1 MRVPQRGRAIL
12 RRLSAQDAVRA
23 FRPGDFVLT
32 TSDGG
37 MARLLGWA
45 TGGELNH
52 AAIITDPLGTVV
64 EANPTFLADTRAFRT
79 CSVAE
84 YLRAGRPCW
93 IGYVELREG
102 TRQDV
107 VAYAEHLLR
116 ARGTISLSGR
126 IWMALHTLLSIAPRA
141 LASRYAGLRGMRDAL
156 ESHAVV
162 LREEHCFAAA
172 ELVARALERG
182 GFIWDRDPAH
192 VTPAELFR
200 RYHLAEPTPVT
211 PMPIARMRRRPAT
224 SASLRHA
231 RRIARRGSRS
241 REPSRSPATRAALDP
256 RSPASSPRR
265 PRTSMPSSQAP
276 APTRAPATRRARRS
290 TRSERWRSAPSA
302 RTRTW
307 FWRTRASRSAIT
319 RRAFESTSGGFQT
332 RVAGR
337 GSVLRLGTG
346 RRCTARRWS
355 SGPSRGTATSS
366 SLRDFWRPLT
376 ARGRA

>member
-52 AAIITDPLGTVV
+52 AAIITDPIGTVV
-64 EANPTFLADTRAFRT
+64 EANPTFLADTRAFRI

-107 VAYAEHLLR
+107 VAYAEYLLR

-156 ESHAVV
+156 ESHTVV
-162 LREEHCFAAA
+162 LREEHCYAAA

-200 RYHLAEPTPVT
+200 RYHLAEPAPVT
-211 PMPIARMRRRPAT
+211 PMPIAHMRRRRAT
-224 SASLRHA
+224 SATA
-231 RRIARRGSRS
+231 
-241 REPSRSPATRAALDP
+241 
-256 RSPASSPRR
+256 
-265 PRTSMPSSQAP
+265 
-276 APTRAPATRRARRS
+276 
-290 TRSERWRSAPSA
+290 
-302 RTRTW
+302 
-307 FWRTRASRSAIT
+307 
-319 RRAFESTSGGFQT
+319 
-332 RVAGR
+332 
-337 GSVLRLGTG
+337 GTG
-346 RRCTARRWS
+346 RGGAITPFAPRGVRGATALAELPRS
-355 SGPSRGTATSS
+355 QEAPQKGLHALLQVGA
-366 SLRDFWRPLT
+366 LAAAGLMVIGLLEELIHLV
-376 ARGRA
+376 AREG

>member
-52 AAIITDPLGTVV
+52 AAIIIDPLGTVV

-116 ARGTISLSGR
+116 ARGTISLAGR

-141 LASRYAGLRGMRDAL
+141 LASRYAGLRGMRDVL
-156 ESHAVV
+156 EGHAVV
-162 LREEHCFAAA
+162 LREEHCYAAA
-172 ELVARALERG
+172 EFVARALERG

-200 RYHLAEPTPVT
+200 RYHLAEPAPVT
-211 PMPIARMRRRPAT
+211 PMPIARMRHRRPA
-224 SASLRHA
+224 
-231 RRIARRGSRS
+231 
-241 REPSRSPATRAALDP
+241 
-256 RSPASSPRR
+256 
-265 PRTSMPSSQAP
+265 
-276 APTRAPATRRARRS
+276 
-290 TRSERWRSAPSA
+290 
-302 RTRTW
+302 
-307 FWRTRASRSAIT
+307 
-319 RRAFESTSGGFQT
+319 STSGVTGTERRGAITPFAPRGVQGAT
-332 RVAGR
+332 ALAELPHDQEAPQKGLHALLQVGALAAAGLMVI
-337 GSVLRLGTG
+337 GMLEELIHLA
-346 RRCTARRWS
+346 ARE
-355 SGPSRGTATSS
+355 G
-366 SLRDFWRPLT
+366 
-376 ARGRA
+376 

>member
-102 TRQDV
+102 TRQEV

-126 IWMALHTLLSIAPRA
+126 VWMALHTLLGIAPRA
-141 LASRYAGLRGMRDAL
+141 LASRYAGLRGMRDML

-162 LREEHCFAAA
+162 LHEEHCFAAA

-200 RYHLAEPTPVT
+200 RYHLTEPAPVT
-211 PMPIARMRRRPAT
+211 PMPIARMRRRRPAT
-224 SASLRHA
+224 ASAA
-231 RRIARRGSRS
+231 GGGQ
-241 REPSRSPATRAALDP
+241 RAAITPFAP
-256 RSPASSPRR
+256 RGVQGATALAELPHN
-265 PRTSMPSSQAP
+265 QEAP
-276 APTRAPATRRARRS
+276 QKGLHALLQVGVLAAAGLMVIGMLEELIHLAAR
-290 TRSERWRSAPSA
+290 E
-302 RTRTW
+302 
-307 FWRTRASRSAIT
+307 
-319 RRAFESTSGGFQT
+319 G
-332 RVAGR
+332 
-337 GSVLRLGTG
+337 
-346 RRCTARRWS
+346 
-355 SGPSRGTATSS
+355 
-366 SLRDFWRPLT
+366 
-376 ARGRA
+376 

>member
-79 CSVAE
+79 GSVAE

-102 TRQDV
+102 TRQEV
-107 VAYAEHLLR
+107 VAYVEHLLR
-116 ARGTISLSGR
+116 ARGTSSLSGR
-126 IWMALHTLLSIAPRA
+126 VWMALHTLLNVAPRA
-141 LASRYAGLRGMRDAL
+141 LASRYAGLRGMGDVL

-162 LREEHCFAAA
+162 LREEHCYAAA

-200 RYHLAEPTPVT
+200 RYHLAEPAVVTPIT
-211 PMPIARMRRRPAT
+211 PMPIARMRQRQPDTAE
-224 SASLRHA
+224 A
-231 RRIARRGSRS
+231 RGDAGRRGAIT
-241 REPSRSPATRAALDP
+241 PFA
-256 RSPASSPRR
+256 PRR
-265 PRTSMPSSQAP
+265 VRGATALAELPRDQEAP
-276 APTRAPATRRARRS
+276 QKGLHALLQVGALAAAGLMVIGMLEELIHLAAR
-290 TRSERWRSAPSA
+290 E
-302 RTRTW
+302 
-307 FWRTRASRSAIT
+307 
-319 RRAFESTSGGFQT
+319 G
-332 RVAGR
+332 
-337 GSVLRLGTG
+337 
-346 RRCTARRWS
+346 
-355 SGPSRGTATSS
+355 
-366 SLRDFWRPLT
+366 
-376 ARGRA
+376 

>member
-79 CSVAE
+79 CSVTE

-102 TRQDV
+102 TRQEV

-126 IWMALHTLLSIAPRA
+126 VWMALHTLLSVAPRA
-141 LASRYAGLRGMRDAL
+141 LASRYAGLRGMRDVL

-162 LREEHCFAAA
+162 LREEHCYAAA

-200 RYHLAEPTPVT
+200 RYHLAELAAVTPIT
-211 PMPIARMRRRPAT
+211 PMPIARMRQRRPDTAG
-224 SASLRHA
+224 A
-231 RRIARRGSRS
+231 RGDAGRRG
-241 REPSRSPATRAALDP
+241 
-256 RSPASSPRR
+256 
-265 PRTSMPSSQAP
+265 
-276 APTRAPATRRARRS
+276 
-290 TRSERWRSAPSA
+290 
-302 RTRTW
+302 
-307 FWRTRASRSAIT
+307 AIT
-319 RRAFESTSGGFQT
+319 PFAPRGVRGATALAELPRNQEAPQKGLHALLQVG
-332 RVAGR
+332 VLAAAGLMVI
-337 GSVLRLGTG
+337 GMLEELIHLA
-346 RRCTARRWS
+346 ARE
-355 SGPSRGTATSS
+355 G
-366 SLRDFWRPLT
+366 
-376 ARGRA
+376 

>member
-12 RRLSAQDAVRA
+12 RRLSAQDAVLA
-23 FRPGDFVLT
+23 SRPGDFVLT

-45 TGGELNH
+45 TGSKLNH

-84 YLRAGRPCW
+84 YLRAGKPCW
-93 IGYVELREG
+93 IGYVEVREG

-107 VAYAEHLLR
+107 VVYAEHLLR

-126 IWMALHTLLSIAPRA
+126 TWMALHTLLSIAPRA
-141 LASRYAGLRGMRDAL
+141 LASRYAGLRGMRDVL

-162 LREEHCFAAA
+162 LREEHCYAAA

-200 RYHLAEPTPVT
+200 RYHLTEPAPVT
-211 PMPIARMRRRPAT
+211 PMPIARMRRRRPAT
-224 SASLRHA
+224 ASAA
-231 RRIARRGSRS
+231 GGGQ
-241 REPSRSPATRAALDP
+241 RAAITPFAP
-256 RSPASSPRR
+256 RGVQGATALAELPHN
-265 PRTSMPSSQAP
+265 QEAP
-276 APTRAPATRRARRS
+276 QKGLHALLQVGVLAAAGLMVIGMLEELIHLAAR
-290 TRSERWRSAPSA
+290 E
-302 RTRTW
+302 
-307 FWRTRASRSAIT
+307 
-319 RRAFESTSGGFQT
+319 G
-332 RVAGR
+332 
-337 GSVLRLGTG
+337 
-346 RRCTARRWS
+346 
-355 SGPSRGTATSS
+355 
-366 SLRDFWRPLT
+366 
-376 ARGRA
+376 

>member
-52 AAIITDPLGTVV
+52 AAIIIDPLGTVV

-107 VAYAEHLLR
+107 VAYAEYLLR

-126 IWMALHTLLSIAPRA
+126 VWMALHTLLSIAPRA
-141 LASRYAGLRGMRDAL
+141 LASRYASLRGMREVL

-162 LREEHCFAAA
+162 LREEHCYAAA

-200 RYHLAEPTPVT
+200 RYHLAEPAPVT
-211 PMPIARMRRRPAT
+211 PMPIARMRRRSTAGAT
-224 SASLRHA
+224 A
-231 RRIARRGSRS
+231 
-241 REPSRSPATRAALDP
+241 
-256 RSPASSPRR
+256 
-265 PRTSMPSSQAP
+265 
-276 APTRAPATRRARRS
+276 
-290 TRSERWRSAPSA
+290 
-302 RTRTW
+302 
-307 FWRTRASRSAIT
+307 
-319 RRAFESTSGGFQT
+319 
-332 RVAGR
+332 
-337 GSVLRLGTG
+337 GTG
-346 RRCTARRWS
+346 RRGAITPFAPRGVRGATALAELPRS
-355 SGPSRGTATSS
+355 QEAPQKGLHALLQVGA
-366 SLRDFWRPLT
+366 LAAAGLMVIGLLEELIHLV
-376 ARGRA
+376 AHEG